1 MGLGKPLGFTEK
13 QVIGAL
19 VTHKTIPGH
28 QAHEVS
34 RSKHGMSTCAQR
46 SSTGQPR
53 DYDDK
58 SWKHPGE
65 FGRVSAWLKR
75 SKRDLEI
82 QPNVD
87 GHPPSAIF
95 QQRADM
101 YITIPAIPTPAGM
114 TAPDASTGEA
124 YLRRTDGA
132 PKLKRSIN
140 FTSPSLG
147 GGGVPAPAATWPDL
161 PIFCSGRWLIAPRH
175 D

>member
-1 MGLGKPLGFTEK
+1 
-13 QVIGAL
+13 
-19 VTHKTIPGH
+19 
-28 QAHEVS
+28 
-34 RSKHGMSTCAQR
+34 MSTYAQR

-65 FGRVSAWLKR
+65 SGRVSAWLRR
-75 SKRDLEI
+75 SKRDLEM

-95 QQRADM
+95 QQRAASRNAHHHPSDTDTSRHDSLE
-101 YITIPAIPTPAGM
+101 I

-124 YLRRTDGA
+124 YIRRADGT

-147 GGGVPAPAATWPDL
+147 EGVVAPAVTGVQVTNPKYKLHVWVQTARMGSQLVLTAHPGGTST
-161 PIFCSGRWLIAPRH
+161 FG
-175 D
+175 

>member
-1 MGLGKPLGFTEK
+1 
-13 QVIGAL
+13 
-19 VTHKTIPGH
+19 
-28 QAHEVS
+28 
-34 RSKHGMSTCAQR
+34 MSTYAQR

-75 SKRDLEI
+75 SKRDLEM
-82 QPNVD
+82 QPNAD

-124 YLRRTDGA
+124 YIRRTDGT

-147 GGGVPAPAATWPDL
+147 EGVVAPAVTGVQVTNPKYKLHVWVQTARMGSQLVLTAHPGGTST
-161 PIFCSGRWLIAPRH
+161 FG
-175 D
+175 